1 MTSPINKS
9 SQQNTKI
16 TQPQTKTDI
25 SEYKKLIGQS
35 VVNSVFEK
43 YDSVENGGNNNRVFD
58 ADEVERIIQDQL
70 SKKEE
75 PTDTDADNR
84 VEETDP
90 PVDEETTVNNETKE
104 NEEKVVEQ
112 HNKQETDEALRQE
125 KMTKYV
131 VQSGETISKIADKF
145 KLSGKEREKFISHL
159 KKQMGDRKWF
169 QAGEEISLSGDYD
182 DAVQEMRNS
191 GNYAET
197 ETDIQEQY
205 QQVIRTKREKQ
216 SSEYTDDAQPSQ
228 HSERVIS
235 EDDADKTVVKS
246 TTADAPSKS
255 TKVSKTS
262 ASTPKEKTKAKK
274 SDIPQTVLDKYNSI
288 KKAGAGDKVRLV
300 KNDDGSFSIVET
312 DNKIGYMKKNN
323 LKSIEFNYD
332 KNGKFINQYNTVK
345 DGSVIRGTYN
355 SKTKQMEYKL
365 YKDKRG
371 ILQIVPDVVNKRA
384 AEIRA
389 QGGKVEI
396 IKGKSTFTLK
406 QTSGKYLKT
415 NNMKSIEI
423 KYTPEGKLVEQLTT
437 RTSGEIQRT
446 TFKNNKKVSTKVAK
460 KASDYPAPVLEHFN
474 KIKKFAKEDVKLKKN
489 NDGTFSVVEFDNN
502 AEYMKKNNL
511 KYIEFVY
518 DRFGKLSYQLNASA
532 KDGTVLKG
540 VPNSKTGKTEYSLYK
555 NAQGILQQI
564 PNKVFNHN
572 VQLQQDGN
580 KSKLLKGKE
589 TFTIVQ
595 TSGKEL
601 ETKGLSKIEYKYDP
615 KGKLLQEVY
624 TYKNGRVS
632 LNYDLASNGHD
643 AAHTLNPISIKLPEQ
658 YQGKDG
664 FIESHIKLLY
674 GLETKGPKD
683 TAQRFA
689 SSLENNKAQLMK
701 TLHITN
707 DEYDNMAI
715 LAMGIAEAETHFG
728 QAKYVD
734 TSGNDDHYQALPGN
748 RAFFKKVANVSFWS
762 EDERAKH
769 SQGITQ
775 IRYAAA
781 IEDPIVKKRFEENGI
796 KSFRDF
802 LSSPEKQAIAT
813 MILLNDCRKVAESD
827 TWQKRLRTNNAKV
840 KNAKDKL
847 TTNDITAL
855 LWNGAGG
862 VVTRMKKGETI
873 DINSE
878 NIEVVQSQKTGIM
891 PTGGPSAGMPVT
903 QEEKITLKG
912 MSYARNVRAYADKFF
927 AEPEKNQSGAKHM
940 TKTKMQAGT
949 LGATSQG
956 NGGQLGEVVFMP
968 RSYSNSW
975 RTASTATQTKN
986 AIAYID
992 KNTQLSQASK
1002 DLLKGYVKD
1011 GIIGFGRQGLTMEE
1025 ASSITEN
1032 DVKLM
1037 KTQVDLINLKKITPN
1052 QANTAFEENYLRS
1065 REFKFKNSQLPQ
1077 SSILRLTTS
1086 SNPVNEKLDGIE
1098 FTVHRAFYAGGK
1110 SPHSAIY
1117 TSFNSEANSNVFGA
1131 TQSQGVN
1138 PYLSNGNKVDMKY
1151 QVSAAHAEHTAT
1163 QVFDSG
1169 GRCKTGITVDIE
1181 FSMGIDH
1188 KKIRGKGGKALPHAK
1203 MMTEF
1208 YSNHP
1213 EVFVEVKYIDNG
1225 DGTSRELNATDVHKL
1240 PCGYYG
1246 VFIPGKGYEKE
1257 SGHAFVSDGFG
1268 GCFADEH
1275 DNGNWAHFGNGKG
1288 EHGDLK
1294 VYGLSASVVP
1304 VKSEKLGR
1312 WVNVPLEINPW
1323 YLTPEFQELQKQ
1335 ERAKR
1340 GLPPL
1345 TPKEEFPV

>member
-1 MTSPINKS
+1 MTSPIDKS
-9 SQQNTKI
+9 SQSNI
-16 TQPQTKTDI
+16 ENIQPKREPDA
-25 SEYKKLIGQS
+25 SEYKKLIGTS
-35 VVNSVFEK
+35 VINSVFAK
-43 YDSVENGGNNNRVFD
+43 YDALENGGNNNGIFD
-58 ADEVERIIQDQL
+58 ADEVDRIIQAHGIWNNVEDT
-70 SKKEE
+70 EE
-75 PTDTDADNR
+75 NLPDTNTDTVTTPVN
-84 VEETDP
+84 ETSTT
-90 PVDEETTVNNETKE
+90 EETTVDNEE
-104 NEEKVVEQ
+104 QVVEEKVVEE
-112 HNKQETDEALRQE
+112 HNQQIRDEALGQE
-125 KMTKYV
+125 KTTKYV
-131 VQSGETISKIADKF
+131 VQSGETIAKIADKF
-145 KLSGKEREKFISHL
+145 KLSGEEREKFVNHL
-159 KKQMGDRKWF
+159 KKQMGNRKWF
-169 QAGEEISLSGDYD
+169 QAGEEISLSGDYN

-191 GNYAET
+191 GNYVET
-197 ETDIQEQY
+197 EEEVREQY
-205 QQVIRTKREKQ
+205 TQVRQQKQ
-216 SSEYTDDAQPSQ
+216 TQNEA
-228 HSERVIS
+228 VIS
-235 EDDADKTVVKS
+235 ENDSYIQSVNSVAHKPAAKTAKKGKTVV
-246 TTADAPSKS
+246 APQ
-255 TKVSKTS
+255 KT
-262 ASTPKEKTKAKK
+262 
-274 SDIPQTVLDKYNSI
+274 QTVATKQSNIPKSVLDRFNSI
-288 KKAGAGDKVRLV
+288 KKAGAGDKVRIV
-300 KNDDGSFSIVET
+300 KNNNGSFSIIET
-312 DNKIGYMKKNN
+312 DNKVSYMNKNN
-323 LKSIEFNYD
+323 LKSIVFNYD
-332 KNGKFINQYNTVK
+332 QNGKYINQYNTLK
-345 DGSVIRGTYN
+345 DGRVVKGTYN
-355 SKTKQMEYKL
+355 SKIKQMEYKL

-371 ILQIVPDVVNKRA
+371 ILQIIPDIVSKRA
-384 AEIRA
+384 EAIRA
-389 QGGKVEI
+389 QGGNVEI

-406 QTSGKYLKT
+406 QTSGKYLKSH
-415 NNMKSIEI
+415 NMKSIEI
-423 KYTPEGKLVEQLTT
+423 KYSPNGTLIEQLTT
-437 RTSGEIQRT
+437 RTNGEIDRT
-446 TFKNNKKVSTKVAK
+446 TFKNNKQVSTKVAK
-460 KASDYPAPVLEHFN
+460 KASDYPAQVLEHFN

-489 NDGTFSVVEFDNN
+489 NDGTFSILEFDNK

-511 KYIEFVY
+511 KSIEFVY
-518 DRFGKLSYQLNASA
+518 DKFGKLTYQLNASA

-540 VPNSKTGKTEYSLYK
+540 VPNSKTGKMTYSLYK
-555 NAQGILQQI
+555 DAKGLLQQV
-564 PNKVFNHN
+564 PNKVFNYN

-580 KSKLLKGKE
+580 KTRLIRGKE

-601 ETKGLSKIEYKYDP
+601 DAKGLSKIEYKYNP
-615 KGKLLQEVY
+615 KGTLLQEVY

-632 LNYDLASNGHD
+632 INYDLVSKGQD
-643 AAHTLNPISIKLPEQ
+643 AAHTANPISIKLPAQ
-658 YQGKDG
+658 YQGKDEG
-664 FIESHIKLLY
+664 IEAHVKLLY

-689 SSLENNKAQLMK
+689 SSLESNKEKLMK

-707 DEYDNMAI
+707 DEYDNLAI
-715 LAMGIAEAETHFG
+715 LSMGIAEAETHFG
-728 QAKYVD
+728 QATYVD
-734 TSGNDDHYQALPGN
+734 TSGNDNHYQALPWN
-748 RAFFKKVANVSFWS
+748 RAVRKKFANSAVWS
-762 EDERAKH
+762 EDDRAKH

-775 IRYAAA
+775 IRYAEA
-781 IEDPIVKKRFEENGI
+781 IKDPVTKKRFEENGI

-840 KNAKDKL
+840 KNARNKL

-862 VVTRMKKGETI
+862 VVTRMKQGEVM
-873 DINSE
+873 DINSG
-878 NIEVVQSQKTGIM
+878 NIEVVKSSTTFISPSSGI
-891 PTGGPSAGMPVT
+891 PVT
-903 QEEKITLKG
+903 YENKATLKG
-912 MSYARNVRAYADKFF
+912 LSYARSVRAYADKFF
-927 AEPEKNQSGAKHM
+927 AEPEKNQAGAKHM
-940 TKTKMQAGT
+940 TKSTFQAGT

-992 KNTQLSQASK
+992 KNTQLSPAYK
-1002 DLLKGYVKD
+1002 ELLKGYVKD
-1011 GIIGFGRQGLTMEE
+1011 GVIGFGKQGLTMDE
-1025 ASSITEN
+1025 AASINDN

-1065 REFKFKNSQLPQ
+1065 REFAFKNSQLPQ

-1086 SNPVNEKLDGIE
+1086 SNPVNERIGGIE
-1098 FTVHRAFYAGGK
+1098 FTVHKAFYAGGK

-1117 TSFNSEANSNVFGA
+1117 TSFNSSANSNVFGA
-1131 TQSQGVN
+1131 TRSQGVN
-1138 PYLSNGNKVDMKY
+1138 PYLSNGSKVDMKY

-1213 EVFVEVKYIDNG
+1213 EVFAEVKYIDNE

-1294 VYGLSASVVP
+1294 VYGLSDSVVP

-1312 WVNVPLEINPW
+1312 WVNVPLNINPW